1 MCSVPLLELLGIHI
15 FSGFL
20 PANPLAL
27 LLPLIVSAVLAS
39 LCMVCQARA
48 SFTLLVLVCVSC
60 IGGLFLAC
68 TVRNGSLCCGTP
80 SERITHVEGV
90 LRFDTSLSDRGNTVF
105 QVQLDSVGDRWGNR
119 FSAKGN
125 LMLLSHE
132 TQGILEAGTRIGADG
147 HIWSPEKDLN
157 LFYVDSVTAIEA
169 RRCSASLRLRIL
181 AWAQQRLDLLGEPI
195 AGALLLGTASAEGRV
210 KGLAVQAGVA
220 HVLALSGMHLQFFV
234 LLIMPIL
241 TLMFGAAKGRM
252 VAYPFALGYVMLVGF
267 KPSLTRALL
276 MLSLGPWKRRFG
288 MITILWISY
297 VVQTI
302 CFPKTIDSEGALL
315 SYASLAAILLLA
327 PSLSALF
334 HPYLTRMLASA
345 LATSV
350 AASLGT
356 GWLSILL
363 FGAWYPVGIIVSIIV
378 VPLVTLLFIMLVL
391 YLITGN
397 ALAANAVRLLSDW
410 FTKAVMVASE
420 WSAGHHWTSTLRFWA
435 CSVAAMLTVAVIVGY
450 ACRTKRKRNGQT
462 YDVGFSLRF
471 SKRHQ

>member
-1 MCSVPLLELLGIHI
+1 M
-15 FSGFL
+15 
-20 PANPLAL
+20 
-27 LLPLIVSAVLAS
+27 
-39 LCMVCQARA
+39 
-48 SFTLLVLVCVSC
+48 
-60 IGGLFLAC
+60 
-68 TVRNGSLCCGTP
+68 
-80 SERITHVEGV
+80 
-90 LRFDTSLSDRGNTVF
+90 
-105 QVQLDSVGDRWGNR
+105 GNR

-169 RRCSASLRLRIL
+169 SRCSASLRLRIL

-288 MITILWISY
+288 MITILWMSY

-315 SYASLAAILLLA
+315 SYASLAAILARSFALCA
-327 PSLSALF
+327 FPSVSHPHARFGLGDIGDGIAGNRVAF
-334 HPYLTRMLASA
+334 HP
-345 LATSV
+345 SV
-350 AASLGT
+350 RSL
-356 GWLSILL
+356 
-363 FGAWYPVGIIVSIIV
+363 VSGGHHRV
-378 VPLVTLLFIMLVL
+378 DHRR
-391 YLITGN
+391 
-397 ALAANAVRLLSDW
+397 A
-410 FTKAVMVASE
+410 
-420 WSAGHHWTSTLRFWA
+420 AGHAPVHHAGFVSHH
-435 CSVAAMLTVAVIVGY
+435 
-450 ACRTKRKRNGQT
+450 GQCL
-462 YDVGFSLRF
+462 GSE
-471 SKRHQ
+471 RHTIAQRLVHQGGHGRQ